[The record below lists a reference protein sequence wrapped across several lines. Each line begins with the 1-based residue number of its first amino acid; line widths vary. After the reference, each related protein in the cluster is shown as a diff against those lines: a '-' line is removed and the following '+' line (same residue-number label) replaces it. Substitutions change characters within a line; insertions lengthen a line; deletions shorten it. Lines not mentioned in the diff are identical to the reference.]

1 MADDRLKAVATAQAY
16 DQGNIASLDDA
27 MTRRLVASTV
37 LTESY
42 GGDLDPVNRLGYVG
56 RYQAGAAWLADAGYI
71 NLERYRE
78 ARAGMSARDWERG
91 GGQLRFMQDA
101 GNWNDGLSL
110 DRYIASDDLQDRAF
124 RINCN
129 RSYRQA
135 ISNGLL
141 DGNASPETVAGFL
154 KARHLSGYE
163 GARSVVQGGR
173 VIRDENGTS
182 NYDYYH
188 DITRNRDGLNALMG
202 RTQESPEQA
211 RTTQGAQPPANP
223 RAFDDIMRTML
234 PTQGGVDPH
243 VTSRFGQRTL
253 NGRADDHGGVDFNYV
268 GGQAGVNLRH
278 PTVHAPVSGVV
289 VFSGGQYGTVKIRD
303 DQGNLHEVLHLDAR
317 AVQVT
322 DPPTRVQA
330 GDPIGTMGG
339 RGPNGAGQY
348 AQHVHYQVR
357 EAGNLGTTV
366 DPVAF
371 WNGRT
376 VDTPARPGSEQRTPG
391 QPSPAPAQSTLRI
404 DDRGPQVIAL
414 QESLNRLGYTGRDG
428 RPLETRSGIFGPD
441 TRHAVE
447 SLQRAHGL
455 LPDGV
460 VGRDT
465 RGALASAAERPLL
478 SEATHP
484 AHGLYAAFARQLPP
498 STRPEQVANVTMQAM
513 ENGIDRPERIGR
525 VDVAGSNVLIRG
537 SQYATDPGDR
547 AAVDLGAP
555 TASLQQVSD
564 HVRQQ
569 AIQQEQE
576 RNRQQPAPVQDDTLR
591 QLRVPVTMM
600 A

>member
-1 MADDRLKAVATAQAY
+1 MAATSPP
-16 DQGNIASLDDA
+16 I
-27 MTRRLVASTV
+27 
-37 LTESY
+37 
-42 GGDLDPVNRLGYVG
+42 NRLGYVG
-56 RYQAGAAWLADAGYI
+56 RYQAGAAWLADASYI

-78 ARAGMSARDWERG
+78 ARASMSARDWERG

-101 GNWNDGLSL
+101 GNWNNELSL
-110 DRYIASDDLQDRAF
+110 DRYLASDDLQDRAF

-129 RSYRQA
+129 RSYNQA
-135 ISNGLL
+135 IRRGVL
-141 DGNASPETVAGFL
+141 DENASPEAVAGFL

-163 GARSVVQGGR
+163 GARNVVQGGR

-188 DITRNRDGLNALMG
+188 DITRNRDGLNELMG
-202 RTQESPEQA
+202 RTQ
-211 RTTQGAQPPANP
+211 TTPGQTQTTPGAQGQGE
-223 RAFDDIMRTML
+223 RRGFDDVMRTML

-243 VTSRFGQRTL
+243 ITSRFGQRTL

-268 GGQAGVNLRH
+268 GGQNGVNMRH
-278 PTVHAPVSGVV
+278 PTVRSPVSGEV
-289 VFSGGQYGTVKIRD
+289 VFSGGSYGTVKIRD
-303 DQGNLHEVLHLDAR
+303 DQGNLHEVLHLESR
-317 AVQVT
+317 SVQVT
-322 DPPTRVQA
+322 NPPTRVQA

-339 RGPNGAGQY
+339 RGPNGADQY

-357 EAGNLGTTV
+357 EAGNPGRTV

-371 WNGRT
+371 WNGRV
-376 VDTPARPGSEQRTPG
+376 VDAPNRPDGQQRTTGEQSTTATPA
-391 QPSPAPAQSTLRI
+391 TLRT
-404 DDRGPQVIAL
+404 DDRGPQVVAL

-428 RPLETRSGIFGPD
+428 KPLETRSGIFGSD

-447 SLQRAHGL
+447 SLQRAHGI

-484 AHGLYAAFARQLPP
+484 ANGLYTALARQLPP
-498 STRPEQVANVTMQAM
+498 GTRPAQIANVTMQAM
-513 ENGIDRPERIGR
+513 ENGIDSPERIGR
-525 VDVAGSNVLIRG
+525 VDVVGSNVAIRG
-537 SQYATDPGDR
+537 SRHAVDPGDR
-547 AAVDLGAP
+547 TAVDLGAP
-555 TASLQQVSD
+555 TANLQQISD

-569 AIQQEQE
+569 ASQAEQD
-576 RNRQQPAPVQDDTLR
+576 RNRQQAPPVQDDTLR
-591 QLRVPVTMM
+591 QQRPPVTMM